1 MLFILFYLILAISEE
16 NMESED
22 LLKENEHD
30 TAVDNIDSS
39 PRFVVTLDG
48 VNHEEFMKNHGI
60 IC

>member
-1 MLFILFYLILAISEE
+1 
-16 NMESED
+16 MESED